1 MSTYALYALK
11 YAETAAPHGVR
22 FYGTDPHGDPHD
34 GPTPMDY
41 FVWAAVSSER
51 TVVIDCGFTAETAA
65 RRGRSYHR
73 TPAEALRLL
82 DIDSTA
88 IQDVI
93 LTHFH
98 FDHIGNVAD
107 FPNATFV
114 VQDREMAFWT
124 GRYASKGAFVWVIEP
139 EDVLELVRHN
149 FAERLRFVDG
159 TAEIVPRITVHH
171 VGGHAAGLQIVTLRT
186 ARGQVVLA
194 GDATHFYANI
204 EEDRPFRI
212 VVDLPQMYEAFATVR
227 TLADSPDHIIPGHDP
242 LVFARYPAVPGLEG
256 IAVRLA

>member
-51 TVVIDCGFTAETAA
+51 TVVIDCGFTAETAK
-65 RRGRSYHR
+65 RRGRSYQR

-88 IQDVI
+88 IQHVI

-107 FPNATFV
+107 FPNAPL
-114 VQDREMAFWT
+114 
-124 GRYASKGAFVWVIEP
+124 SC
-139 EDVLELVRHN
+139 
-149 FAERLRFVDG
+149 
-159 TAEIVPRITVHH
+159 
-171 VGGHAAGLQIVTLRT
+171 RT
-186 ARGQVVLA
+186 ARWRSGL
-194 GDATHFYANI
+194 DAMPA
-204 EEDRPFRI
+204 R
-212 VVDLPQMYEAFATVR
+212 
-227 TLADSPDHIIPGHDP
+227 GP
-242 LVFARYPAVPGLEG
+242 LSG
-256 IAVRLA
+256 